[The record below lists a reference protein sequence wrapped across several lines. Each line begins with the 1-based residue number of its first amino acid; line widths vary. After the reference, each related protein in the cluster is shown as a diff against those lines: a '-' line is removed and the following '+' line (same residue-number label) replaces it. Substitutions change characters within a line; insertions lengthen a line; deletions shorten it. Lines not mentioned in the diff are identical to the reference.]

1 MWMYF
6 NQIIICLLLNLL
18 KLSTAFPSILLNSSS
33 SPSWKG
39 KKEKE
44 NMLFLVFLNIV
55 YFFCSNVKLFKQ
67 NDC

>member
-33 SPSWKG
+33 SPSWKE

-44 NMLFLVFLNIV
+44 NMLFLGFFKHSVF
-55 YFFCSNVKLFKQ
+55 FLFK
-67 NDC
+67 CETF